1 MSPMYMGCPSSHAS
15 NFFRI
20 KGAAHSRA
28 TRRRK
33 LTGRR
38 AHSSHIFPFISGSS
52 FSTRAF
58 AANISALLLQP
69 PASSCQLC
77 SSQRPTP
84 YVIYIFITA
93 FKMQEKKKEWGMNKA
108 SSCWGLKTF
117 FLEHEASPTSSP
129 QPAASL
135 STAPSVP
142 HGHSSAGGQDASTQ
156 ASSLNPLT

>member
-1 MSPMYMGCPSSHAS
+1 MQ
-15 NFFRI
+15 
-20 KGAAHSRA
+20 
-28 TRRRK
+28 
-33 LTGRR
+33 LTAGP
-38 AHSSHIFPFISGSS
+38 HGGGSS
-52 FSTRAF
+52 LGGEHIPHTSSLSSQGPASAQERLLQTSQLCFS
-58 AANISALLLQP
+58 SLQP
-69 PASSCQLC
+69 PAASSALL
-77 SSQRPTP
+77 RGLHLML
-84 YVIYIFITA
+84 YIFITA